1 MRTLM
6 TTAFA
11 LTLTTAAV
19 ALPTTS
25 TAMAATLGASQ
36 VTAAGRAPAAG
47 QAAVPAQAAFPAQA
61 ADIVVSADGFTAP
74 AAVREGATTF
84 RVSTSD
90 PDGAYIGLIRLRPGV
105 TLARYLDDLERAYG
119 QKDPAAGRA
128 VERDVVMYGGASVL
142 PGTPVSTTTVLTP
155 GSYYLLDFKDVGRP
169 GLADKVR
176 SLRVLPS
183 ARPSAPPR
191 AEAQIFQVATPDGA
205 RFRAPAKVRGGA
217 PIRVTNLSSQ
227 FNEAILMPVKPGT
240 TRADIGAFFAAMDRG
255 ERAPY
260 PFTGG
265 PLGTVPMSPGRSA
278 VLSIDLRAGN
288 YALVTWLPDYRTGH
302 MHAAQ
307 GMYELITVS

>member
-6 TTAFA
+6 TTALA

-19 ALPTTS
+19 ALPMTGTLSTTG
-25 TAMAATLGASQ
+25 TAMAATLGPGQ
-36 VTAAGRAPAAG
+36 VTSAT
-47 QAAVPAQAAFPAQA
+47 QAASPAQV

-84 RVSTSD
+84 RVSASD
-90 PDGAYIGLIRLRPGV
+90 PDGAYIGLVRLRPGA
-105 TLARYLDDLERAYG
+105 TLARYLDDLQRAYG
-119 QKDPAAGRA
+119 QKDPAAGKA
-128 VERDVVMYGGASVL
+128 VERDVVMYGGAAVL

-155 GSYYLLDFKDVGRP
+155 GSYYLVDFKDVGRP

-176 SLRVLPS
+176 PLRVLPS
-183 ARPSAPPR
+183 ARPSVRPR
-191 AEAQIFQVATPDGA
+191 AAAQILQVATPDGA
-205 RFRAPAKVRGGA
+205 RFRVPAKVRGGA

-278 VLSIDLRAGN
+278 VLSIDLPAGN